1 MTYSNPMKLLPYEEV
16 YGCNLQTIYEL
27 MIEEIED
34 LRDEMT
40 DWARHISLLEAE
52 IDRLEAKS

>member
-1 MTYSNPMKLLPYEEV
+1 MKLLPYEEV